1 MMFIRKLIKYLAFGM
16 GLIKTSTFV
25 TYLKNQNFGL
35 GRVRRLKSIN
45 EYFNIKIVHEILNN
59 LGLLNRV

>member
-25 TYLKNQNFGL
+25 PYIKNFKIS
-35 GRVRRLKSIN
+35 RVRRLKSIN
-45 EYFNIKIVHEILNN
+45 EHFNIKIVHEILSN